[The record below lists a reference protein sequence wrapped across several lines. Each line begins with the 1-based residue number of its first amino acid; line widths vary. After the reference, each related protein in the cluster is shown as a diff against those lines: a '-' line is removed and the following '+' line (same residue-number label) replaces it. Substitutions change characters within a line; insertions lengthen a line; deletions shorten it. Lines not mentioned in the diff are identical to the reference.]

1 MVSETLREV
10 TASLDDG
17 KYRVVSTLK
26 EGRLYL
32 AEKAGKRFV
41 LKTADGAK
49 GLDLLKRE
57 YEIVLRL
64 QHPFIASAIGWE
76 ETTPIGPAIVI
87 EYIRGRSLA
96 KYLQEK
102 PSLEARKRVFGQLL
116 EAVGAIHRQ
125 SIIHNDIKPEN
136 ILVTEADN
144 DVKLIDFGFADGD
157 AHILEKG
164 LGGTRQYASPEL
176 LAHQETDARS
186 DIYSIGCLM
195 RDLFPGKYCRISRK
209 CCQSNPDKRYRNI
222 DELKGAWGHQQ
233 NSLWVVLPLL
243 IAALALGAYLI
254 LNIHKQS
261 KPAIPDIND
270 IQEAV
275 QVESNEAEPLEPEI
289 QPSSVS
295 RSSKPSSSEV
305 VATPEPAAAPK
316 ASTAFSMAEAKLR
329 KAWEDSFN
337 QVCKEMDQAGYREF
351 LPIHVDYGTYE
362 IDPVIRQVSSGL
374 SADEIQALTSLNEAL
389 DMDYSRRLYDKY
401 GSLPSLYDKSIDL
414 PEDELRYYRNL
425 ASNFKKFS
433 PYSKKTLNDYLSFG
447 GR

>member
-10 TASLDDG
+10 TTSLDDG
-17 KYRVVSTLK
+17 KYRIVSTLK

-41 LKTADGAK
+41 LKTAAGAK
-49 GLDLLKRE
+49 GLELLKRE
-57 YEIVLRL
+57 YEISLRL
-64 QHPFIASAIGWE
+64 QHPFIASALAWE
-76 ETTPIGPAIVI
+76 ESTPVGPAIVI

-96 KYLQEK
+96 EFLQEK

-136 ILVTEADN
+136 ILITEADN

-176 LAHQETDARS
+176 LAHQESDARS

-195 RDLFPGKYCRISRK
+195 QDLFPGRYCLISRK

-222 DELKGAWGHQQ
+222 DALKKAWAHRQRP
-233 NSLWVVLPLL
+233 LWIAFLLL
-243 IAALALGAYLI
+243 IVALAFGLVYYFNTRTQPEQAV
-254 LNIHKQS
+254 
-261 KPAIPDIND
+261 PEIND
-270 IQEAV
+270 RPDSV
-275 QVESNEAEPLEPEI
+275 QIESPEVATQQTET
-289 QPSSVS
+289 QPASVS
-295 RSSKPSSSEV
+295 RRAVPSSSGNS
-305 VATPEPAAAPK
+305 
-316 ASTAFSMAEAKLR
+316 STALSKAEATLR
-329 KAWEDSFN
+329 QAWENSFN

-362 IDPVIRQVSSGL
+362 IDPVMRQVTSGL
-374 SADEIQALTSLNEAL
+374 SVDELQTITSLNEAL
-389 DMDYSRRLYDKY
+389 DLDYSQRLYAKY

-414 PEDELRYYRNL
+414 PEDELKYYRNL
-425 ASNFKKFS
+425 AANFKKYT
-433 PYSKKTLNDYLSFG
+433 PYSKKDIK
-447 GR
+447 

>member
-10 TASLDDG
+10 TAGLDDG
-17 KYRVVSTLK
+17 KYSIVSTLK

-41 LKTADGAK
+41 LKTAAGAK
-49 GLDLLKRE
+49 GLELLKRE
-57 YEIVLRL
+57 YEISLRL
-64 QHPFIASAIGWE
+64 QHPFIASALAWE
-76 ETTPIGPAIVI
+76 ESTPVGPTIVI

-96 KYLQEK
+96 EYLQEK
-102 PSLEARKRVFGQLL
+102 PSLGARKRVFGQLL

-136 ILVTEADN
+136 ILITEADN

-176 LAHQETDARS
+176 LTHQESDARS

-195 RDLFPGKYCRISRK
+195 RDLFPGRYCLISRR

-222 DELKGAWGHQQ
+222 DALKNAWAHRQRPF
-233 NSLWVVLPLL
+233 WIAFFLL
-243 IAALALGAYLI
+243 IAALAFGIIYYFNTRTRPEQAVPEI
-254 LNIHKQS
+254 ID
-261 KPAIPDIND
+261 KPDS
-270 IQEAV
+270 V
-275 QVESNEAEPLEPEI
+275 QVESPEVEMPQPEI
-289 QPSSVS
+289 QPASVS
-295 RSSKPSSSEV
+295 RRTNPASSSNSDTALSKAG
-305 VATPEPAAAPK
+305 AT
-316 ASTAFSMAEAKLR
+316 LR
-329 KAWEDSFN
+329 QAWEDSFN

-362 IDPVIRQVSSGL
+362 IDPVMRQVTTGL
-374 SADEIQALTSLNEAL
+374 SVDELQTITSLNEAL
-389 DMDYSRRLYDKY
+389 DMDYSQRLYAKY

-414 PEDELRYYRNL
+414 PEEELKYYRNL
-425 ASNFKKFS
+425 AANFKKFS
-433 PYSKKTLNDYLSFG
+433 PFSKKDIK
-447 GR
+447 

>member
-1 MVSETLREV
+1 MISETLREV
-10 TASLDDG
+10 TTSLDDG
-17 KYRVVSTLK
+17 QYRVVSTLK

-41 LKTADGAK
+41 LKTAEGAK

-57 YEIVLRL
+57 YEIALRL

-76 ETTPIGPAIVI
+76 ETTPVGPAIVI

-136 ILVTEADN
+136 ILITETDN

-157 AHILEKG
+157 AHILDKG

-195 RDLFPGKYCRISRK
+195 RDLFPGRYCRISRK
-209 CCQSNPDKRYRNI
+209 CCRTNPEKRYRNI

-233 NSLWVVLPLL
+233 RTLWIVFFLL
-243 IAALALGAYLI
+243 IAALAIGAYYI

-261 KPAIPDIND
+261 EPAIPDIND
-270 IQEAV
+270 IPETV
-275 QVESNEAEPLEPEI
+275 QVESNEAEALEPEV
-289 QPSSVS
+289 QSSPVTRKS
-295 RSSKPSSSEV
+295 NPSSSGA
-305 VATPEPAAAPK
+305 VATPEPLAPPE
-316 ASTAFSMAEAKLR
+316 STTALSMAEAKLR
-329 KAWEDSFN
+329 QAWEDSFN

-362 IDPVIRQVSSGL
+362 IDPVMRQVSSGL

-389 DMDYSRRLYDKY
+389 DMDYSQRLYAKY

-414 PEDELRYYRNL
+414 PEDELKYYRNL

-433 PYSKKTLNDYLSFG
+433 PYSKKDIK
-447 GR
+447 

>member
-10 TASLDDG
+10 TTSLDDG

-49 GLDLLKRE
+49 GLNLLKRE
-57 YEIVLRL
+57 YEIALRL

-96 KYLQEK
+96 EYLQEK

-125 SIIHNDIKPEN
+125 SIIHNDLKPEN
-136 ILVTEADN
+136 ILITEADN
-144 DVKLIDFGFADGD
+144 DVKLIDFGFADED

-195 RDLFPGKYCRISRK
+195 QDLFPGRFCRISRN
-209 CCQSNPDKRYRNI
+209 CCRSNPDKRYRNI
-222 DELKGAWGHQQ
+222 DELKEAWGHHQRL
-233 NSLWVVLPLL
+233 LWVVLVLL
-243 IAALALGAYLI
+243 IVALAFGAYYI
-254 LNIHKQS
+254 LNIRNQS
-261 KPAIPDIND
+261 EPAIPDIND
-270 IQEAV
+270 IPEAV
-275 QVESNEAEPLEPEI
+275 QGESNEAEPLEPDI
-289 QPSSVS
+289 QPSPVS
-295 RSSKPSSSEV
+295 RSSKPSSSGIEAKPNPTTV
-305 VATPEPAAAPK
+305 PES
-316 ASTAFSMAEAKLR
+316 STALSMAESKLR
-329 KAWEDSFN
+329 QAWEDSFQ
-337 QVCKEMDQAGYREF
+337 QVCKEMDLAGYREF

-362 IDPVIRQVSSGL
+362 IDPVMRQVSSGL
-374 SADEIQALTSLNEAL
+374 SVDDLQTISSLNEAL
-389 DMDYSRRLYDKY
+389 NMDYSQRLYAKY
-401 GSLPSLYDKSIDL
+401 GSLPSLYDESLNL
-414 PEDELRYYRNL
+414 PEEELKY
-425 ASNFKKFS
+425 
-433 PYSKKTLNDYLSFG
+433 
-447 GR
+447 